1 MWHSDGPLQ
10 LFPLGRWQALRFLE
24 IQNHG
29 AQVPLADEQFLS
41 ELSSLT
47 NLKTLQL
54 GLLRVESS
62 AFPKA
67 LPTSLQHVELNLY
80 DSNNGIP
87 EAIEACTNLQSLSLR
102 VPGKGAK
109 LSRPLSPFLAMLGLT
124 KLHFRPSFGLCGN
137 IDWEPQALRFLGQA
151 LVDIQE
157 SGKPLC
163 FMFH

>member
-1 MWHSDGPLQ
+1 MRL
-10 LFPLGRWQALRFLE
+10 LE

-41 ELSSLT
+41 ELSSLN

-67 LPTSLQHVELNLY
+67 LPTSMQHVELSLSN
-80 DSNNGIP
+80 SNNLVP
-87 EAIEACTNLQSLSLR
+87 EALEACTNLQSLGLR

-109 LSRPLSPFLAMLGLT
+109 LSRPLSPFLAMPGLT
-124 KLHFRPSFGLCGN
+124 KLHFRPSFGLCG
-137 IDWEPQALRFLGQA
+137 DWEPPALHFLGQA

-157 SGKPLC
+157 SGKPLF
-163 FMFH
+163 FMFD